1 MDSTESSTS
10 GYGIFMT
17 FLGGLAV
24 GYGAA
29 LLFAP
34 RSGRET
40 RAILSDYAQSTVSSA
55 KGAAQAAGQK
65 VNEFV
70 EDGKDRV
77 RNVQAR
83 ASTAGKSAMDEI
95 QKTTRGSE
103 VHQ

>member
-1 MDSTESSTS
+1 MESTESSTT
-10 GYGIFMT
+10 GYGMFMT

-29 LLFAP
+29 LLLAP

-40 RAILSDYAQSTVSSA
+40 RAILSDYAQSTMSSA

-70 EDGKDRV
+70 EDSKERA
-77 RNVQAR
+77 RNVQSR
-83 ASTAGKSAMDEI
+83 AATAGKAAIDEI
-95 QKTTRGSE
+95 QKSTRAE